1 MKILVLNDLSLMG
14 GRDIQRGIF
23 EYIDQSNADWDLRV
37 VPNMEASSLL
47 GDVLSSPEAKVS
59 GIILTEEF
67 DPAVMDALTAS
78 AIPLAV
84 IGLRHAKLER
94 RTRAIAF
101 VRNDN
106 QAIGRLAAEHFLS
119 LGKFNSY
126 AFIPV
131 RTARSRFWSD
141 ERQAG
146 FVEALKKV
154 GLAVNVPPDGAD
166 LVQWLSALPTPIAA
180 FAAYDAVA
188 AELSRLCRDAN
199 LAIPQKIALLGVD
212 NDDFICPQCR
222 PALSSILPGH
232 QEMGFIAAREL
243 HGLIR
248 KGAKAQQRRISVV
261 PPRQIISRGS
271 TRLLPP
277 ATALV
282 RRMQDFIRLNATKGI
297 TVADVIRHVHVS
309 RRLAELR
316 FRELEGISLRQ
327 AIESRR
333 LGIARRLLAKRNRT
347 VAAVAAECGYSSG
360 NRLTRA
366 FKAHFGLSI
375 SAWQKGNKAE

>member
-1 MKILVLNDLSLMG
+1 MKVLVFNDLSLMG

-23 EYIDQSNADWDLRV
+23 EYIDQAGVDWDLHV
-37 VPNMEASSLL
+37 IPNAEASPIL
-47 GDVLSSPEAKVS
+47 DEALSSPTAGAS
-59 GIILTEEF
+59 GIILTEAL

-94 RTRAIAF
+94 RTRSVAF

-106 QAIGRLAAEHFLS
+106 QAIGRLAAEYFLS

-126 AFIPV
+126 AFVP
-131 RTARSRFWSD
+131 ARSRFWSD

-146 FVEALKKV
+146 FSEALEKA
-154 GLAVNVPPDGAD
+154 GLAVSLPPEGANP
-166 LVQWLSALPTPIAA
+166 VRWLAALPKPIAA
-180 FAAYDAVA
+180 FAAYDALA
-188 AELSRLCRDAN
+188 AELSHACREAN
-199 LAIPQKIALLGVD
+199 LGIPQKVALLGVD

-232 QEMGFIAAREL
+232 HEMGLIAAREL
-243 HGLIR
+243 HALIR
-248 KGAKAQQRRISVV
+248 KGARSSRPRISVV
-261 PPRQIISRGS
+261 PPRQIIPRGS
-271 TRLLPP
+271 TRRLPP

-282 RRMQDFIRLNATKGI
+282 QRMQEFIRLNAAKGI
-297 TVADVIRHVHVS
+297 TVADIIHHVHVS

-316 FRELEGISLRQ
+316 FRELEGITLRQ

-347 VAAVAAECGYSSG
+347 VAAVASECGYSSG